1 MLYLTGLPVDAKY
14 QEVVSLVQ
22 SFGKVTNVLIIR
34 NEEGEENQGQPQY
47 SKVSIDNCV
56 GVSS

>member
-22 SFGKVTNVLIIR
+22 AFGKVTNVLIIR